1 MKAKRPEWV
10 WERFRVLYLG
20 GVSYPLMAEH
30 TGVPAATLRVW
41 RIKMGLPSRKSC
53 RAKAGKPNPLA
64 EGAPCSKVRKITEL

>member
-10 WERFRVLYLG
+10 SERFRALYLG

-30 TGVPAATLRVW
+30 TGVPAGTLRVW

-53 RAKAGKPNPLA
+53 AKVGKPSPLA
-64 EGAPCSKVRKITEL
+64 EGVPCSKVRKITEL

>member
-10 WERFRVLYLG
+10 WARFRILYLG

-30 TGVPAATLRVW
+30 TRVPAGTLRVW
-41 RIKMGLPSRKSC
+41 PIKMGLPSRKSC
-53 RAKAGKPNPLA
+53 RAKLGKPSPLA